1 MKTKT
6 DRAKLELWKERL
18 ASGQTAYDTQHD
30 SFEELDRLY
39 SGRYDTV
46 DPVIDDDKTKK
57 TPIVRNIVREIIES
71 QISTAIPMPKVTA
84 KRKQDEY
91 LANIIEDMLRD
102 RIDALDME
110 LMNDFAERIVPTFG
124 GAVWMCE
131 WDNEQNTH
139 ETTGETNVSIL
150 HPKQIVPQPGISTS
164 PNDMDWCIIKI
175 PMTKS
180 RVERRYHVFVDGE
193 EEEPELRDGQGEATQ
208 ADDMLTVY
216 YGYYRNDNGGIGLY
230 VWTCDT
236 QLADYDDYQARR
248 MRRCRKC
255 GAPEDGTQPIG
266 MQTTDG
272 TRPEP
277 EEETADAEQTTGDRK
292 KHVCPY
298 CGSDAWEETSDD
310 YMEITE
316 PIRRSDGSIIAE
328 PVQGITENGI
338 APDGN
343 PIYTVSI
350 KPITV
355 PYYKPDIYPIEVQR
369 NTSRY
374 GRLIGESD
382 ITNIRTQQNAIN
394 RLEAKIIEKAVT
406 GGSYTVVPADCM
418 LKMDSRDGK
427 RYVIDTPDKIGMFK
441 TVDLALDV
449 SQEMALEEHYY
460 KTARQIIGITDSYQG
475 RTDKTATSGKAKEF
489 SAAQAAGRMES
500 KRKNKETAFAK
511 LYEMLFKFELAY
523 ADEPRPVRTRND
535 NGETD
540 YTEFNRW
547 DFLERDSAGEFWWN
561 DQFLFSCDTA
571 TPLANNREAMWQET
585 RQNLQSGAFGQ
596 PESIDTLIMF
606 WRKMELL
613 HYPGAADTLRYLET
627 MQEAQQK
634 QAMLAQM
641 HQMQAQQD
649 AQRQAEIQAENAK
662 MQSDN
667 DMQMRIIEQARADA
681 KEAAN
686 KETAAQNPNNPIAQA
701 NVGNPITGTERG

>member
-1 MKTKT
+1 MTKIKT
-6 DRAKLELWKERL
+6 DRAKLEMWKERL
-18 ASGQTAYDTQHD
+18 STGQTAYDNQHD

-46 DPVIDDDKTKK
+46 DPVIDDDKTKR
-57 TPIVRNIVREIIES
+57 TPIIRNIVREIIES

-84 KRKQDEY
+84 KRKQDEQ

-102 RIDALDME
+102 KLDALDME
-110 LMNDFAERIVPTFG
+110 TMNDTAERMVPTYG
-124 GAVWMCE
+124 GAVWLCE

-139 ETTGETNVSIL
+139 QTIGETDVSIL
-150 HPKQIVPQPGISTS
+150 HPMQIVPQPGISTS
-164 PNDMDWCIIKI
+164 PDDMDWCIIKI

-180 RVERRYHVFVDGE
+180 RIERRYHVIVEGE
-193 EEEPELRDGQGEATQ
+193 EEEPELRDGQGEAMQ

-248 MRRCRKC
+248 MRRCSKC

-266 MQTTDG
+266 RPTEDG

-277 EEETADAEQTTGDRK
+277 PTEGADDANAVTGTKK

-298 CGSDAWEETSDD
+298 CGADAWEETSDD

-316 PIRRSDGSIIAE
+316 PIRRSDGTIIAE

-338 APDGN
+338 TADGSTV
-343 PIYTVSI
+343 YTVDI
-350 KPITV
+350 KPIQV

-382 ITNIRTQQNAIN
+382 ITNIKTQQNAIN

-406 GGSYTVVPADCM
+406 GGSYTVVPADCSI
-418 LKMDSRDGK
+418 KMDSRDGK
-427 RYVIDTPDKIGMFK
+427 RYVIDTPDKISMFK

-460 KTARQIIGITDSYQG
+460 QTARQIIGITDSYQG

-523 ADEPRPVRTRND
+523 ADEPRPVRTRNEHGD
-535 NGETD
+535 ID
-540 YTEFNRW
+540 YTEFNKW
-547 DFLERDSAGEFWWN
+547 DFLEIDANGEYWWN

-585 RQNLQSGAFGQ
+585 RQNLQTGAFGD
-596 PESIDTLIMF
+596 PASIDTLIMF

-613 HYPGAADTLRYLET
+613 HYPGAADTLRYLES
-627 MQEAQQK
+627 MQEQQQK
-634 QAMLAQM
+634 QAMLAQLES
-641 HQMQAQQD
+641 MQAQQN
-649 AQRQAEIQAENAK
+649 AQRQAELQAQAAQQ
-662 MQSDN
+662 QSDQ
-667 DMQMRIIEQARADA
+667 DMQMRIMEQARADA
-681 KEAAN
+681 KE
-686 KETAAQNPNNPIAQA
+686 TARRTSAQEQPIPNI
-701 NVGNPITGTERG
+701 ERR